1 MEERRNQPINTYQ
14 PDYSDEISLVDLAA
28 TFIRRRR
35 VFYVV
40 FLLCTLGG
48 LAYALLTPEKF
59 DYVSLLQL
67 AEKDSKTLIQT
78 PETVIATLE
87 ARWLPEQQ
95 VLHYAE
101 NESKLPFDVSF
112 QNTEDTA
119 LIRFTTGT
127 TAKQKQL
134 VEKVHAALIAKLN
147 QHQENLIRVEE
158 ASMTAQIK
166 SLSTVVDS
174 MAGKATDGDG
184 SALSAAIQ
192 RKSALE
198 NALQSLGNLE
208 VIVSARQSIEKTG
221 PKRSLI
227 VALAIVLGLM
237 LGIFVAFMVE
247 FGSSVKKQLA
257 EDGQK

>member
-1 MEERRNQPINTYQ
+1 MNNSHSHSREDQDRYP
-14 PDYSDEISLVDLAA
+14 DEISLVDLAA

-35 VFYVV
+35 VFYAV

-48 LAYALLTPEKF
+48 LAYALTLPEKF
-59 DYVSLLQL
+59 DYVSLVQI

-112 QNTEDTA
+112 QNTKDTA

-147 QHQENLIRVEE
+147 QHQENLIRIEE

-166 SLSTVVDS
+166 SLSTVIDS

-227 VALAIVLGLM
+227 VALAVMLGLM
-237 LGIFVAFMVE
+237 LGIFVAFMAE
-247 FGSSVKKQLA
+247 FGASVKKQLA
-257 EDGQK
+257 VTDGR